1 MMVIDLLHSASETD
15 RIQVR
20 EILDGER
27 DGTTPE
33 EVNWV
38 IDLMVSSG
46 AIGRAEDEC
55 QRRAADAE
63 TYLATIEDSEAKQ
76 TLAEMCSFL
85 VERVF

>member
-1 MMVIDLLHSASETD
+1 
-15 RIQVR
+15 
-20 EILDGER
+20 
-27 DGTTPE
+27 
-33 EVNWV
+33 
-38 IDLMVSSG
+38 MVSSG

-63 TYLATIEDSEAKQ
+63 TYLATIEDTEAKQ